1 MAVIKKKIIPGI
13 ALFLFGIFLIALLI
27 YRTDTKDLTD
37 TLLRFSP
44 LKLVGVIALSF
55 LTVTVANW
63 RAYVILRSEG
73 AKIKFFELMGVWL
86 AGNSLNYLT
95 PFVFLG
101 GEGLKAYILNE
112 RFDLSWDRVA
122 AFLVFDRI
130 LEITTSIL
138 VIIAAIIAF
147 VMFTGLPGLTKTII
161 TLIYILGVVG
171 LLIFLFYFR
180 VLRDKR
186 IIQPFMRK
194 LRLQNTR
201 GGRFLI
207 KSEDDVM
214 KYFIENRHIFW
225 KAWWI
230 SMLKQVSFLLRQGA
244 LLYFLGYG
252 IKLGGALIS
261 LGALYTGF
269 VVPVPAS
276 LGVQEA
282 FQGVVFSTFGI
293 GSTGQG
299 VGFSLIIRAADI
311 FVALTGLAIIL
322 RYGLSLLKSASQYMI
337 KLDNSEDK
345 N

>member
-13 ALFLFGIFLIALLI
+13 LLFLFGIGLIALLI

-55 LTVTVANW
+55 LTLTVANW

-73 AKIKFFELMGVWL
+73 ANIKFFELMGVWI

-95 PFVFLG
+95 PFVYLG
-101 GEGLKAYILNE
+101 GEGLKGYILNE
-112 RFDLSWDRVA
+112 RFGLPWDKAA

-130 LEITTSIL
+130 LEITTSLL
-138 VIIAAIIAF
+138 VVIAGIIAF
-147 VMFTGLPGLTKTII
+147 VLYTGLPGLTKTII
-161 TLIYILGVVG
+161 TLTYILGFVG
-171 LLIFLFYFR
+171 FLIFLFYFR
-180 VLRDKR
+180 VMRDKR
-186 IIQPFMRK
+186 IIQPLMK
-194 LRLQNTR
+194 MLRIQNTR
-201 GGRFLI
+201 AGRFLI

-214 KYFIENRHIFW
+214 RYFIDNRHVFW

-230 SMLKQVSFLLRQGA
+230 SMLKQVAFILRQGA

-252 IKLGGALIS
+252 IKATAALIS
-261 LGALYTGF
+261 LAALYLGF
-269 VVPVPAS
+269 IIPVPAS

-282 FQGVVFSTFGI
+282 FQGAVFSTFGI
-293 GSTGQG
+293 GTTGQG
-299 VGFSLIIRAADI
+299 VGFSLILRAADI
-311 FVALTGLAIIL
+311 FIALTGLAIIL
-322 RYGLSLLKSASQYMI
+322 RYGLSLLTSASRYMV
-337 KLDNSEDK
+337 KLNNNEGK